1 MVEFSE
7 RLREDLKLGVLR
19 SMVDKVCAAIVVG
32 KLDREEAEREIA
44 NVRKK
49 ASLLIPDMM
58 ATYDLIYA
66 SRFRRLMEQF
76 IGDRETESHHSDD

>member
-1 MVEFSE
+1 VVEFSE
-7 RLREDLKLGVLR
+7 GLREDLKIGVLR
-19 SMVDKVCAAIVVG
+19 SIVDKVCAAIIDG

-66 SRFRRLMEQF
+66 SRFKRLVEQF
-76 IGDRETESHHSDD
+76 IVDGTRKSHHIND